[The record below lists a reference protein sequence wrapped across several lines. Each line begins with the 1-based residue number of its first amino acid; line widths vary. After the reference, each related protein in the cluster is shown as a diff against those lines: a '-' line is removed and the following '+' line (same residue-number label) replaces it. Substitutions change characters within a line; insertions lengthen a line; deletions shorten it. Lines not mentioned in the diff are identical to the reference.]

1 MCGRRP
7 RPMAN
12 DVWLPS
18 SVDGVDGQRE
28 NQIESSW
35 VDPLT
40 FLFLLWRACCRGTGN
55 SEQTCDLFANMV
67 DRVHAISSFNVA
79 RNDYLGSLSCRV
91 VAMFQR
97 GTTLREF

>member
-35 VDPLT
+35 VDLLT
-40 FLFLLWRACCRGTGN
+40 FLFLLWRVAGERGT
-55 SEQTCDLFANMV
+55 ANKLAIFSRI
-67 DRVHAISSFNVA
+67 RVIMYIQYYV
-79 RNDYLGSLSCRV
+79 L
-91 VAMFQR
+91 M
-97 GTTLREF
+97 